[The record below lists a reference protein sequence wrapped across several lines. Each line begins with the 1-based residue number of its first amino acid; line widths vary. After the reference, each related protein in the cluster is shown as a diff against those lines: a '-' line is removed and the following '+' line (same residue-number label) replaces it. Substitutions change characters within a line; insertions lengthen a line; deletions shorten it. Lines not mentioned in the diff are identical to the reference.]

1 MKKYAYSEEDFIR
14 NFSKCMDKKPGTAK
28 ALADKM
34 NMEQSAISRIR
45 KGQRKVSLEEAFE
58 IANFLDMDILDLAFG
73 DKAIQY
79 AKKEI
84 SSEQIEECMRIV
96 RKLGSD
102 IHYADHELQKVLRQ
116 SRH

>member
-1 MKKYAYSEEDFIR
+1 MNKYTFREEDFIR
-14 NFSKCMDKKPGTAK
+14 NFGKCMDKKPGTAK

-45 KGQRKVSLEEAFE
+45 KGQRKVSLEEAFG
-58 IANFLDMDILDLAFG
+58 IANFLDMDIFFLAFG

-84 SSEQIEECMRIV
+84 SSEQIEECMRIF
-96 RKLGSD
+96 RKLGSE
-102 IHYADHELQKVLRQ
+102 IHHVEHELQKVLRQ